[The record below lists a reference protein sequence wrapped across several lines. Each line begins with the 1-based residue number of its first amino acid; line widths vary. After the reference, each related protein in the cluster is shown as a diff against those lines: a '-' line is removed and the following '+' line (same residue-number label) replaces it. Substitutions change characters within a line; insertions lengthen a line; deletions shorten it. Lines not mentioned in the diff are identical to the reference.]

1 VLCWLAVLSAASATA
16 IASIGSDWSMPALAA
31 VAIFSGLSVA
41 TWNGLF
47 VAEVAALAPGRVSEA
62 TAGATFFLF
71 GTYVVMP
78 PVAGLVIMWF
88 GYRAAF
94 GLAAMAVLTAG
105 AALAF
110 MWHGKMRG

>member
-1 VLCWLAVLSAASATA
+1 
-16 IASIGSDWSMPALAA
+16 MPALIA
-31 VAIFSGLSVA
+31 VAAFSGLSVA
-41 TWNGLF
+41 TWNGLW

-71 GTYVVMP
+71 GTYVVIP
-78 PVAGLVIMWF
+78 PLAGLVITWF

-105 AALAF
+105 LVLAI
-110 MWHGKMRG
+110 MWRGRMREGQPQR